1 MSGTEFWDREVVAP
15 QHVTW
20 LEEPAIHDYAL
31 RLIGQGT
38 AIWPVEW
45 LSRWLRGRR
54 FKRALSIGCGTGP
67 LERGFIRLDLVESID
82 AFDGSMTSLHTARA
96 EARREGM
103 AERLRYFACDFNRP
117 ALPRGKY
124 DLVLFHQSAHHVE
137 KLERL
142 FAQVL
147 RALTPDGL
155 LYMDEYVGPS
165 RVDWNDDIIAVQ
177 SRFFATLPDDLKT
190 HAKIPYPIQ
199 ADDPSEA
206 VRSSEIESRVQI
218 GFDLLE
224 RRPYGGSLLALIY
237 PILRRD
243 HLTSADLEM
252 LMTEEKKML
261 DAGLPSYYAV
271 LVAKPKHGT
280 AKTLALG
287 RYAIAGKRHEL
298 QRIARS
304 IRRRASWRRR
314 G

>member
-1 MSGTEFWDREVVAP
+1 MSGAEFWDREVIAP

-54 FKRALSIGCGTGP
+54 FKRGLSIGCGTGP
-67 LERGFIRLDLVESID
+67 LERGFLRLDLVESID

-96 EARREGM
+96 EAAREGM

-117 ALPRGKY
+117 ALPRDTY

-137 KLERL
+137 NLERL

-165 RVDWNDDIIAVQ
+165 RFDWNDRIIATQ

-206 VRSSEIESRVQI
+206 VRSSEIESRIAI
-218 GFDLLE
+218 GFAIIE

-243 HLTSADLEM
+243 RLTPADLEM
-252 LMTEEKKML
+252 LMREEKKLL
-261 DAGLPSYYAV
+261 DAGLPPYYTV
-271 LVAKPKHGT
+271 LLAKPKQGAART
-280 AKTLALG
+280 FALV
-287 RYAIAGKRHEL
+287 RYGIAAIRHRL
-298 QRIARS
+298 RRLTRS
-304 IRRRASWRRR
+304 TRRRASWRRR